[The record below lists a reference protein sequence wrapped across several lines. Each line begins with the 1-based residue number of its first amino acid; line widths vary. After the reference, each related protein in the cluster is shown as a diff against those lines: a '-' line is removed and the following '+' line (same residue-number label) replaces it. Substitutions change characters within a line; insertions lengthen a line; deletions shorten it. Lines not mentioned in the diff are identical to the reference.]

1 MNSDFEKSLKFV
13 LEHETVYAKGHYGDL
28 DYAIVEDEEGDSGG
42 RTKFGLDSASHPD
55 LNLDTLTVEEAGI
68 VYKRCY
74 WEKAHCYEMPWPL
87 SQIQFDGAVNTGVGQ
102 QMKFLQRAVGVNA
115 DGAWGPNTSRATGN
129 TINDIGL
136 KALCIFVCDQKETF
150 YRNLVEKKPH
160 LGRFL
165 KGWLNRLNDLRK
177 DCELA

>member
-1 MNSDFEKSLKFV
+1 MSSDFEKALKFV
-13 LEHETVYAKGHYGDL
+13 LEHETVYAKGHYGDMAH
-28 DYAIVEDEEGDSGG
+28 AIVEDEEGDSGG
-42 RTKFGLDSASHPD
+42 RTKFGLDSASHPELD
-55 LNLDTLTVEEAGI
+55 LDSLTVEEAGL

-74 WEKAHCYEMPWPL
+74 WEKAHCYELPWPL
-87 SQIQFDGAVNTGVGQ
+87 SQIQFDGAVNTGIGQ
-102 QMKFLQRAVGVNA
+102 QMKFLQRVAGVVA

-129 TINDIGL
+129 KISEIGL
-136 KALCIFVCDQKETF
+136 KAVSIAVCDQKESF
-150 YRNLVEKKPH
+150 YRALVEKKPH

>member
-1 MNSDFEKSLKFV
+1 MSEFEKALKFV
-13 LEHETVYAKGHYGDL
+13 LEHETVYAKGHYGDMSF
-28 DYAIVEDEEGDSGG
+28 AIVECEEGDSGG
-42 RTKFGLDSASHPD
+42 RTKFGLDSASHPELD
-55 LNLDTLTVEEAGI
+55 LDSLTVEEAAV

-74 WEKAHCYEMPWPL
+74 WEKAHCNELPWPL
-87 SQIQFDGAVNTGVGQ
+87 SQVQFDGAVNTGIRQ
-102 QMKFLQRAVGVNA
+102 QMRFLQRAADTTA
-115 DGAWGPNTSRATGN
+115 DGIWGPATREAIEQS
-129 TINDIGL
+129 INEIGL

-150 YRNLVEKKPH
+150 YRSLVEKKPH

>member
-1 MNSDFEKSLKFV
+1 LNFAV
-13 LEHETVYAKGHYGDL
+13 
-28 DYAIVEDEEGDSGG
+28 VENEPEDSGG
-42 RTKFGLDSASHPD
+42 RTKFGLDSASHPELD
-55 LNLDTLTVEEAGI
+55 LDNLTVEEAGI

-115 DGAWGPNTSRATGN
+115 DGTWGPNTSRATGN

>member
-1 MNSDFEKSLKFV
+1 MSDFEKALKFV
-13 LEHETVYAKGHYGDL
+13 LEHETVYAKGHYGDMNF
-28 DYAIVEDEEGDSGG
+28 AIVENEEGDSGG
-42 RTKFGLDSASHPD
+42 RTKFGLDSASHPE

-74 WEKAHCYEMPWPL
+74 WERAHCPEMAWPL

-115 DGAWGPNTSRATGN
+115 DGAWGPNTKRAMME
-129 TINDIGL
+129 TINEIGL
-136 KALCIFVCDQKETF
+136 KALSIFVCDQKETF

-177 DCELA
+177 DCDLA